1 MGAMKMLKPA
11 DGVQGVIDFVLET
24 VRKAGPNPCPP
35 VTVGIGIGGN
45 MEKCALLAKYSLTR
59 PIGEH
64 NSDERYAK
72 LEEELLERINK
83 TGIGPAGLGGTT
95 TAAAVN
101 IEYAPTHIGA
111 LPVAVNLNCH
121 AARRAYAVL

>member
-1 MGAMKMLKPA
+1 
-11 DGVQGVIDFVLET
+11 
-24 VRKAGPNPCPP
+24 
-35 VTVGIGIGGN
+35 

-121 AARRAYAVL
+121 AARRAYAIL